1 MSSRGS
7 PCYIEAYKEA
17 IALSRESM
25 FYSVEIT
32 NLVDNEMSD
41 SMFKCL
47 IADLKDSNDDWLR
60 KEVASIETSYNN
72 VINHK
77 WRWNILAFKSMAVIL
92 PFVETFKQFCAN
104 NKITPVYIYCSYHAD
119 FYVPENFSQKLYE
132 HLDNFTKNYSSK
144 FEQFYKITLNRCI
157 VKPPKKGLKLD
168 QELELDVNG
177 NKFEVNDIII
187 IYDESYKNL
196 KTEKIISMT
205 GKYIILS
212 DSSKIAPWKCA
223 VIKKYDGSELKIK
236 NFS

>member
-1 MSSRGS
+1 MSSRDS

-17 IALSRESM
+17 ITLSRETT
-25 FYSVEIT
+25 FFTI
-32 NLVDNEMSD
+32 NLEVQDEMPD

-47 IADLKDSNDDWLR
+47 IAYLKDSNDDYIR
-60 KEVASIETSYNN
+60 KEANSIETSYNN
-72 VINHK
+72 AINYK
-77 WRWNILAFKSMAVIL
+77 WDWKILALKGSTVIL
-92 PFVETFKQFCAN
+92 PFVNTFMQFCAN
-104 NKITPVYIYCSYHAD
+104 NKITPVYVYCSYHVD

-132 HLDNFTKNYSSK
+132 HLDNFTRNYSPE

-157 VKPPKKGLKLD
+157 VKPPKKSLKLD

-187 IYDESYKNL
+187 IYDEFYKNL

-205 GKYIILS
+205 RKYIILS
-212 DSSKIAPWKCA
+212 DSSKITPWKCA